1 MGHGSK
7 GWYVHPVRRTA
18 LMAASL
24 SIAVLGLPAGAW
36 AQSSTG
42 TAPTTTGTTT
52 GAATTT
58 GATTP
63 TVPPVTGP
71 PVLSVLRLRKTI
83 VAEQGHARFMLG
95 VKSKTV
101 ATVTATIKDA
111 KTKKVVRTLT
121 SSQDHIQGQVWFLV
135 QAVNDQGYQL
145 PAGNYTVSIVAKN
158 SQGTSK
164 PLTGKFL
171 LSLTPPRGRLDG
183 YTVPNLPAIARQLK
197 IAPGG
202 QLVTAVGVKGA
213 LVTAGLRRG
222 DVITKINNLDVST
235 PGQWQAAIKTLPADA
250 PVPIEYRRGATV
262 VSAVLQVPP
271 DWTPAPDYTATFKV
285 LIKRNPKLGYMLA
298 SARNR
303 IDVGKPDDAQKQLDA
318 WTPAMQK
325 TGIGQM
331 LQGEILTAK
340 NDLKGALA
348 AYLKATTADPTLAP
362 ALLGE
367 GLVLSRLDRTA
378 EAVPVFQ
385 AAVAQDPGDAVGQAF
400 LAYALIATNQNDAAI
415 AAATT
420 ASTLDT
426 KYEDGP
432 IALGLAQ
439 IAAGQKAQGVASL
452 KKGLLL
458 MSDQAR
464 ADQLIA
470 ENLEPNA

>member
-1 MGHGSK
+1 
-7 GWYVHPVRRTA
+7 
-18 LMAASL
+18 MAASL

-42 TAPTTTGTTT
+42 TAPTTTGTTS
-52 GAATTT
+52 GATTT

-121 SSQDHIQGQVWFLV
+121 SSQDHIQGQVWFLA

-285 LIKRNPKLGYMLA
+285 LVKRNPKLGYMLA

-303 IDVGKPDDAQKQLDA
+303 IDVGKPDDAQKQFDA
-318 WTPAMQK
+318 WSPAMQK

-348 AYLKATTADPTLAP
+348 AYTKATAADPTLAP

-415 AAATT
+415 AAAIT
-420 ASTLDT
+420 AATLDT

-439 IAAGQKAQGVASL
+439 IAAGQKAEGVASL
-452 KKGLLL
+452 KRGLLL
-458 MSDQAR
+458 MSDQKR

>member
-1 MGHGSK
+1 
-7 GWYVHPVRRTA
+7 
-18 LMAASL
+18 MAASL

-36 AQSSTG
+36 AQRSTG
-42 TAPTTTGTTT
+42 TAPTTTGTTP
-52 GAATTT
+52 GATTT
-58 GATTP
+58 SATTP
-63 TVPPVTGP
+63 TVPRVTGP
-71 PVLSVLRLRKTI
+71 PALSVLRLRKTI
-83 VAEQGHARFMLG
+83 AREQGHARFMLG
-95 VKSKTV
+95 VRSKTV

-222 DVITKINNLDVST
+222 DVITKIKDLDVST
-235 PGQWQAAIKTLPADA
+235 PGQWQAAVKTLPADA
-250 PVPIEYRRGATV
+250 PVSIEYRRGATV

-271 DWTPAPDYTATFKV
+271 DWTPAPDYAATFKV
-285 LIKRNPKLGYMLA
+285 LVKRNPKLGYMLA

-303 IDVGKPDDAQKQLDA
+303 IDVGKPDDAQKQLDV
-318 WTPAMQK
+318 WSPAMKK

-340 NDLKGALA
+340 NDLKSALA
-348 AYLKATTADPTLAP
+348 AYLRATTADPTLAP

-385 AAVAQDPGDAVGQAF
+385 AAVAQDPGDAVSQAF
-400 LAYALIATNQNDAAI
+400 LAYALVATNQNDAAI

-426 KYEDGP
+426 KYEDGL

-452 KKGLLL
+452 KRGLLL

-464 ADQLIA
+464 ADKLIA
-470 ENLEPNA
+470 ESLEPNA

>member
-7 GWYVHPVRRTA
+7 GWYVGPVRRTA

-36 AQSSTG
+36 AQNSTG
-42 TAPTTTGTTT
+42 TAPTTTD
-52 GAATTT
+52 TTT
-58 GATTP
+58 GATTTSATTP
-63 TVPPVTGP
+63 TVPRVTGP
-71 PVLSVLRLRKTI
+71 PALSVLRLRKTI
-83 VAEQGHARFMLG
+83 VAEQGHGRFMLG

-111 KTKKVVRTLT
+111 TTKKVVRTLT
-121 SSQDHIQGQVWFLV
+121 SSQDHIQGPVWFLV

-145 PAGNYTVSIVAKN
+145 PAGNYTVSIVATN

-202 QLVTAVGVKGA
+202 QLVTALGVKGA

-235 PGQWQAAIKTLPADA
+235 PGQWQSAIKTLPADT
-250 PVPIEYRRGATV
+250 PMPIEYRRGATV
-262 VSAVLQVPP
+262 VSATLQLPP
-271 DWTPAPDYTATFKV
+271 DWTPAPDYAATFKV
-285 LIKRNPKLGYMLA
+285 LVKRNPKLGYMLA

-303 IDVGKPDDAQKQLDA
+303 IDVGKPDEAQKQFDA
-318 WTPAMQK
+318 WSPAMKK

-348 AYLKATTADPTLAP
+348 AYLRATTTDPTLAL

-400 LAYALIATNQNDAAI
+400 LAYALVATNQNDAAI

-426 KYEDGP
+426 KYEDGL

>member
-1 MGHGSK
+1 
-7 GWYVHPVRRTA
+7 VTA
-18 LMAASL
+18 L
-24 SIAVLGLPAGAW
+24 
-36 AQSSTG
+36 
-42 TAPTTTGTTT
+42 
-52 GAATTT
+52 
-58 GATTP
+58 
-63 TVPPVTGP
+63 
-71 PVLSVLRLRKTI
+71 
-83 VAEQGHARFMLG
+83 
-95 VKSKTV
+95 
-101 ATVTATIKDA
+101 
-111 KTKKVVRTLT
+111 
-121 SSQDHIQGQVWFLV
+121 
-135 QAVNDQGYQL
+135 
-145 PAGNYTVSIVAKN
+145 
-158 SQGTSK
+158 
-164 PLTGKFL
+164 
-171 LSLTPPRGRLDG
+171 
-183 YTVPNLPAIARQLK
+183 
-197 IAPGG
+197 
-202 QLVTAVGVKGA
+202 GVKGA

-222 DVITKINNLDVST
+222 DVIIKINNLDVST
-235 PGQWQAAIKTLPADA
+235 PGQWQSAIKTLPADT
-250 PVPIEYRRGATV
+250 PMPIEYRRGATV
-262 VSAVLQVPP
+262 VSATLQLPP
-271 DWTPAPDYTATFKV
+271 DWTPAPDYAATFKV
-285 LIKRNPKLGYMLA
+285 LVKRNPKLGYMLA

-303 IDVGKPDDAQKQLDA
+303 IDVGKPDEAQKQFDA
-318 WTPAMQK
+318 WSPAMKK

-348 AYLKATTADPTLAP
+348 AYLRATTTDPTLAL